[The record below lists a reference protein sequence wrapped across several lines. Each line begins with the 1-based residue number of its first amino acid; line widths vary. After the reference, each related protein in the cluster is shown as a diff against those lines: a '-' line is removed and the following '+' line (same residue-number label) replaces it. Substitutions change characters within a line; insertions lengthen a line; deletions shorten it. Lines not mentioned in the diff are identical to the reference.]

1 MLAYPGTDHW
11 PGHQRLQKQLPHRK
25 QTLVGNLMKNWDTIV
40 TIRDNTRQPP
50 FLQQAVYIEP
60 YTEYV

>member
-1 MLAYPGTDHW
+1 
-11 PGHQRLQKQLPHRK
+11 
-25 QTLVGNLMKNWDTIV
+25 MKNWDTIV